1 VSTETPLKLSV
12 AVVTD
17 VGKSRERNEDSH
29 YLGERVFAVADGL
42 GGHSAGEV
50 ASSIAVGAI
59 AELDREGSA
68 PHSAF
73 ALADAVERANREVF
87 ERAQHDAELRGM
99 ATTITAVSIDGTTAH
114 LAHVGDSRCYLLRDG
129 AISQVTQDH
138 TLVARMV
145 AEGKLTQRQAETHPQ
160 RSVVTRALGAGPE
173 VEVDTLEL
181 ELLGGDRLL
190 LCSDGLTET
199 LTDEEI
205 REFAVKRAPLE
216 DICHALVD
224 EANARGGPDNIT
236 IVLVGVQ
243 GPRHRTEPAS
253 EAAGEP
259 AGGAAPPAPKKRR
272 RVPVRALVWV
282 GILVVVLVAGI
293 VGVRTWID
301 RSWYVGID
309 GNSVA
314 IFRGLPTNTLDNK
327 LHHVQERTTLAVSKV
342 APYYR
347 ARLDDGI
354 RVDSLADARR
364 LIQTIPTVAATPAP
378 KPSPSRSP

>member
-1 VSTETPLKLSV
+1 MSTEASLKLTV

-17 VGKSRERNEDSH
+17 VGKSRERNEDSN

-50 ASSIAVGAI
+50 ASSIAVGSI
-59 AELDREGSA
+59 AQLDHDGTT

-73 ALADAVERANREVF
+73 ALVDAVERANREVF
-87 ERAQHDAELRGM
+87 ERAQHDPDLRGM
-99 ATTITAVSIDGTTAH
+99 ATTITAVSIGGTTAH

-216 DICHALVD
+216 DICRALVD

-236 IVLVGVQ
+236 ILLVAVE
-243 GPRHRTEPAS
+243 GPRHRPEPAQTTTS
-253 EAAGEP
+253 EP
-259 AGGAAPPAPKKRR
+259 AGSPPRAARR
-272 RVPVRALVWV
+272 RRIPVRALVWT
-282 GILVVVLVAGI
+282 GILVVVIVAGI

-309 GNSVA
+309 GNAVA
-314 IFRGLPTNTLDNK
+314 IYRGLPTDTLGK
-327 LHHVQERTTLAVSKV
+327 SLHHVEERTTIPVSQV

-347 ARLDDGI
+347 PRLDDGI
-354 RVDSLADARR
+354 RVNSLADARK
-364 LIQTIPTVAATPAP
+364 LVQSIPTMAPATPTP